1 MSALPLRPR
10 VLYVRTE
17 GRSTVPREERR
28 RRELSGATQRRILIE
43 ESFGFDLLGASD
55 LAALPGWRGR
65 ILRRLPAAVAL
76 GFEVARRR
84 GDYDV
89 VVTWAEKYSVAVAGV
104 LLWHRHRPRHLAIMD
119 WMSKPVVRIPLR
131 LVRGGVDE
139 ILTWSSTQARV
150 ATERLGFRAEQIV
163 RIPHPVDDVFFA
175 PADGARRTIFS
186 AGETQRDFATLMY
199 AVHGLEVPTVIAASL
214 VGVFTGFRTRL
225 VDASSMGELPANVEV
240 RAMDAQELRRAYA
253 DAAIVVVPL
262 VAADNNAGISVL
274 LEAMSMGRPVIVTR
288 TAGQHDVVV
297 DGVTGLYVPPGDP
310 AALRD
315 AIRRLLDD
323 PAAAEA
329 MGRRARADVLAHH
342 RADDFVA
349 RIREVAG
356 MPAERVEEVRRA

>member
-1 MSALPLRPR
+1 
-10 VLYVRTE
+10 
-17 GRSTVPREERR
+17 
-28 RRELSGATQRRILIE
+28 
-43 ESFGFDLLGASD
+43 
-55 LAALPGWRGR
+55 
-65 ILRRLPAAVAL
+65 
-76 GFEVARRR
+76 
-84 GDYDV
+84 
-89 VVTWAEKYSVAVAGV
+89 
-104 LLWHRHRPRHLAIMD
+104 
-119 WMSKPVVRIPLR
+119 
-131 LVRGGVDE
+131 
-139 ILTWSSTQARV
+139 
-150 ATERLGFRAEQIV
+150 
-163 RIPHPVDDVFFA
+163 
-175 PADGARRTIFS
+175 
-186 AGETQRDFATLMY
+186 
-199 AVHGLEVPTVIAASL
+199 
-214 VGVFTGFRTRL
+214 
-225 VDASSMGELPANVEV
+225 VDASSMGVLPANVEV

-315 AIRRLLDD
+315 AIRRLFDD

-342 RADDFVA
+342 RADDFAA